1 MPGVLILEVMAQA
14 GGVFVGLSPGEET
27 KNRIC
32 YFVSIDAVKFRK
44 PVRPGDQLRIGMELI
59 SCKRGIWAFAG
70 KAFVDGKLAAEA
82 VLKAT
87 FAGNIN

>member
-32 YFVSIDAVKFRK
+32 YFVSIDVVKFRK